1 MWKYCRCRHLNPS
14 ASAKCYSGSYQLHQ
28 HHHESNHSAPVLV
41 SLLSIKWWKKWNE
54 WENESIASMKWEGLF
69 FWCGDGRWM
78 AEHQRT
84 KSTLIH
90 YITGFST
97 WQEIC
102 HMICSSPASYALCF
116 TFYGGYV
123 LLLAFFTPLRWSTL
137 KHLIILADFFGLC
150 SAIYICILC
159 NALSP
164 QNNMWP
170 ILHLNLILPHPR
182 SYPCSVLPLVPHLR
196 SADWGSVA
204 GWWPPP
210 GWWWCCSCP

>member
-1 MWKYCRCRHLNPS
+1 
-14 ASAKCYSGSYQLHQ
+14 
-28 HHHESNHSAPVLV
+28 
-41 SLLSIKWWKKWNE
+41 
-54 WENESIASMKWEGLF
+54 MKWMRERIDRLNEMSLF
-69 FWCGDGRWM
+69 FKDYNFFGCGDGRWM
-78 AEHQRT
+78 AKHRRT
-84 KSTLIH
+84 KTTVIH

-97 WQEIC
+97 WQAIC
-102 HMICSSPASYALCF
+102 HMISSSPMSYALYF

-137 KHLIILADFFGLC
+137 KRLITFADFSGLC

-159 NALSP
+159 YALSP

-170 ILHLNLILPHPR
+170 LLHLNLILPHPR
-182 SYPCSVLPLVPHLR
+182 SHPCSVLPLLPHLR
-196 SADWGSVA
+196 SVDWGSVA

>member
-1 MWKYCRCRHLNPS
+1 MNERTNRSP
-14 ASAKCYSGSYQLHQ
+14 
-28 HHHESNHSAPVLV
+28 
-41 SLLSIKWWKKWNE
+41 KWNE
-54 WENESIASMKWEGLF
+54 RDYF

-102 HMICSSPASYALCF
+102 HMICSSPVSYALYF

-137 KHLIILADFFGLC
+137 KRLITLADFSGLF

-182 SYPCSVLPLVPHLR
+182 SYPISVLPLLPHLR
-196 SADWGSVA
+196 SVDWGSVA